1 MGVIQ
6 TGQGPS
12 LVKEQVSLVDS
23 TKKTLESAV
32 DLNVVANALAKS
44 TPKQVEAIASGQ
56 ITRDTVAKAA
66 EQIQSFVKTMG
77 RDLSFSIDDTTG
89 YHVVKVVNPATGELI
104 RQLPSAELLKIAQ
117 SMSELKNALVSQK
130 A

>member
-6 TGQGPS
+6 TGQMPS

-89 YHVVKVVNPATGELI
+89 YHVVKVVNPATGEVI
-104 RQLPSAELLKIAQ
+104 RQLPSQELLKIAQ

>member
-6 TGQGPS
+6 TGQGSP
-12 LVKEQVSLVDS
+12 LVKEQISLVDT
-23 TKKTLESAV
+23 TKKTTETSV
-32 DLNVVANALAKS
+32 DPNVVANALAKFS
-44 TPKQVEAIASGQ
+44 PKKIEAIEAGQ

-77 RDLSFSIDDTTG
+77 RDLSFSIDTTTG
-89 YHVVKVVNPATGELI
+89 YHVVKVVNPATGEVI
-104 RQLPSAELLKIAQ
+104 RQLPSPELLKIAQ

>member
-89 YHVVKVVNPATGELI
+89 YHVVKVVNPATGEVI
-104 RQLPSAELLKIAQ
+104 RQLPSPELLKIAQ
-117 SMSELKNALVSQK
+117 SKSELKNALVSQK

>member
-6 TGQGPS
+6 TGQGSP
-12 LVKEQVSLVDS
+12 LVKEHISLVDT
-23 TKKTLESAV
+23 TKKTTETSV
-32 DLNVVANALAKS
+32 DPNVVANALAKFS
-44 TPKQVEAIASGQ
+44 PKKIEAIEAGQ

-77 RDLSFSIDDTTG
+77 RDLSFSIDTTTG
-89 YHVVKVVNPATGELI
+89 YHVVKVVNPATGEVI
-104 RQLPSAELLKIAQ
+104 RQLPSPELLKIAQ

>member
-12 LVKEQVSLVDS
+12 LVKEQVSLVDN
-23 TKKTLESAV
+23 TKKTLETAV
-32 DLNVVANALAKS
+32 DLNVVATALAKS

-89 YHVVKVVNPATGELI
+89 YHVVKVVNPATGEVI
-104 RQLPSAELLKIAQ
+104 RQLPSPELLKIAQ

>member
-6 TGQGPS
+6 TGQMPS

-89 YHVVKVVNPATGELI
+89 YHVVKVVNPATGEVI
-104 RQLPSAELLKIAQ
+104 RQLPSPELLKIAQ

>member
-89 YHVVKVVNPATGELI
+89 YHVVKVVNPATGEVI
-104 RQLPSAELLKIAQ
+104 RQLPSPELLKIAQ

>member
-1 MGVIQ
+1 
-6 TGQGPS
+6 
-12 LVKEQVSLVDS
+12 LVDN
-23 TKKTLESAV
+23 TKKTLETAV

-89 YHVVKVVNPATGELI
+89 YHVVKVVNPATGEVI
-104 RQLPSAELLKIAQ
+104 RQLPSPELLKIAQ

>member
-12 LVKEQVSLVDS
+12 LVKEQVSLVDN
-23 TKKTLESAV
+23 TKKTLETAV
-32 DLNVVANALAKS
+32 YLNVVANALAKS

-89 YHVVKVVNPATGELI
+89 YHVVKVVNPATGEVI
-104 RQLPSAELLKIAQ
+104 RQLPSPELLKIAQ

>member
-6 TGQGPS
+6 TGQIPS

-89 YHVVKVVNPATGELI
+89 YHVVKVVNPATGEVI
-104 RQLPSAELLKIAQ
+104 RQLPSPELLKIAQ

>member
-6 TGQGPS
+6 TGQAPS
-12 LVKEQVSLVDS
+12 PVMEQSSLVDR
-23 TKKTLESAV
+23 TKKTLETAV
-32 DLNVVANALAKS
+32 DPNVVANALAKS
-44 TPKQVEAIASGQ
+44 TPKQVEAIAAGQ

-89 YHVVKVVNPATGELI
+89 YHVVKVVNPATGEVI
-104 RQLPSAELLKIAQ
+104 RQLPSPELLKIAQ